1 MLDAVKLEVKDH
13 VAGCEHPMRCNGSL
27 AVGDLV
33 PLGFDL
39 MVSVDRVSQRMQEF
53 DGVDAGIVP
62 VTEFNVVRVVSHR
75 IHRRNGKRQG
85 FLG

>member
-1 MLDAVKLEVKDH
+1 
-13 VAGCEHPMRCNGSL
+13 
-27 AVGDLV
+27 
-33 PLGFDL
+33 

-75 IHRRNGKRQG
+75 VHRRNGKRQG
-85 FLG
+85 FRG